1 MYCKKEPVFVEC
13 SGLHKSIDTS
23 AINEKT
29 GLHSTLHFSVIWFT
43 AAGEIQTFTEL
54 HFPKQLHAN

>member
-1 MYCKKEPVFVEC
+1 MLQNSLVLCNALDYIK
-13 SGLHKSIDTS
+13 DTS

-29 GLHSTLHFSVIWFT
+29 GLHRTLHFSVSWFT